1 MLLGFSLFFAKQ
13 NVFPCDLYK
22 EVIVVDKN
30 PLNFG
35 LSTEPPSPLNT
46 LSSKTDQHQSSPN
59 NINTSSREKV
69 MKINKRSPQGKCF
82 DLLSNSFNYFFKKKY
97 GD

>member
-1 MLLGFSLFFAKQ
+1 MQLGFSLFFAKQ

-35 LSTEPPSPLNT
+35 L
-46 LSSKTDQHQSSPN
+46 
-59 NINTSSREKV
+59 
-69 MKINKRSPQGKCF
+69 
-82 DLLSNSFNYFFKKKY
+82 
-97 GD
+97 

>member
-1 MLLGFSLFFAKQ
+1 MQLGFSLFFAKQ

-46 LSSKTDQHQSSPN
+46 LSPKIDQHQSSPN
-59 NINTSSREKV
+59 NINTSSTDKV
-69 MKINKRSPQGKCF
+69 MRINKIITSGKM
-82 DLLSNSFNYFFKKKY
+82 L
-97 GD
+97 